1 MSSSFRPER
10 SGVEKS
16 PDFRGIFIDG
26 ANSEE
31 MSRSAKG
38 GLDMTFFAALR
49 MTIKEFVI
57 SIRLGG
63 GNLLTLGGFL

>member
-1 MSSSFRPER
+1 
-10 SGVEKS
+10 
-16 PDFRGIFIDG
+16 
-26 ANSEE
+26 

-57 SIRLGG
+57 STGA
-63 GNLLTLGGFL
+63 

>member
-1 MSSSFRPER
+1 M
-10 SGVEKS
+10 EKS

-57 SIRLGG
+57 STGA
-63 GNLLTLGGFL
+63 